1 MKKVGVIGAGVI
13 GAGVAQDFA
22 EHGFRVILIDLTE
35 KNWIKPGLQYID
47 NLDLEG
53 CLKQIRF

>member
-35 KNWIKPGLQYID
+35 KKIGSSQVCNISTT
-47 NLDLEG
+47 
-53 CLKQIRF
+53 